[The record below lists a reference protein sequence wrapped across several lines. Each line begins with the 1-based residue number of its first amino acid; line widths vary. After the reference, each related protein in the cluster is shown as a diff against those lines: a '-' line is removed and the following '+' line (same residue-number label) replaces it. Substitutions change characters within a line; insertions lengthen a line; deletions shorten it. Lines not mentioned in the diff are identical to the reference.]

1 MRPFFVVEKS
11 LFLHTMKNKTLAL
24 LGIYCLLT
32 LNISAQ
38 IPAGYY
44 NSAQGLTGAS
54 LKTALH
60 NIIKNH
66 TTVSYTS
73 LWNHF
78 QNTDKKSNG
87 KVWDIYSDVPS
98 GTPPY
103 VFTFSSDQC
112 GSYNGEADCYNR
124 EHTWPQS
131 WFNSQSGP
139 TSDLFH
145 VYPTDGYVNNI
156 RSNYPY
162 GDVTTASWTSQNGS
176 KLGPCADAGYSQTVF
191 EPIDEYKGDLARNYF
206 YMSTRY
212 QGEDAS
218 WTSSGATNKSV
229 ILPWQVDVL
238 LQWNQLD
245 PVSTKEID
253 RNNAV
258 YQIQNNRNPFIDN
271 PQWADSVWTMTFTG
285 IRPAFA
291 LESAVSVYPNPANDQ
306 FSIGNQGKKEVIATL
321 TVHTILG
328 QEIAHYEGVKLMN
341 NGTPDF
347 TIDCSAWNKG
357 IYYVTI
363 LETEKIK
370 VIKFIKE

>member
-1 MRPFFVVEKS
+1 MKNRLFS
-11 LFLHTMKNKTLAL
+11 LFS
-24 LGIYCLLT
+24 IYCLLT
-32 LNISAQ
+32 LNLNAQ
-38 IPAGYY
+38 IPTGYY

-87 KVWDIYSDVPS
+87 KVWDMYSDVPA

-156 RSNYPY
+156 RNNYPY
-162 GDVTTASWTSQNGS
+162 GDVTTPNWTSQNGS

-218 WTSSGATNKSV
+218 WSTSGATNKSV

-238 LQWNQLD
+238 LQWNQQD
-245 PVSTKEID
+245 PVSSKETD

-271 PQWADSVWTMTFTG
+271 PQWVDSIWTMTFTG
-285 IRPAFA
+285 IKSAFSI
-291 LESAVSVYPNPANDQ
+291 ESDVSVYPNPANDQ
-306 FSIGNQGKKEVIATL
+306 FAISNQSNKVMIAKL
-321 TVHTILG
+321 SVYSILG
-328 QEIAHYEGVKLMN
+328 QEIVHYDGVKLLN

-347 TIDCSAWNKG
+347 TINCSAWIKG
-357 IYYVTI
+357 VYYITI
-363 LETEKIK
+363 SDTEKSK
-370 VIKFIKE
+370 VIKLIKE

>member
-1 MRPFFVVEKS
+1 
-11 LFLHTMKNKTLAL
+11 MKNRL
-24 LGIYCLLT
+24 LPLLSIYCLLT
-32 LNISAQ
+32 LNLSAQ
-38 IPAGYY
+38 IPSGYY
-44 NSAQGLTGAS
+44 NSAQGLTGVS

-60 NIIKNH
+60 NIINNH
-66 TTVSYTS
+66 TTVSYAS
-73 LWNHF
+73 LWTHF
-78 QNTDKKSNG
+78 QDTDKKSNG
-87 KVWDIYSDVPS
+87 KVWDMYSDIPG

-131 WFNSQSGP
+131 WFNSASGP

-145 VYPTDGYVNNI
+145 VYPTDGYVNNM
-156 RSNYPY
+156 RGNYPY
-162 GDVTTASWTSQNGS
+162 GDVTTPTWTSQNGS
-176 KLGPCADAGYSQTVF
+176 KLGPSADAGYSQTVF

-212 QGEDAS
+212 QSEDAS
-218 WTSSGATNKSV
+218 WSSSGATNKSV

-238 LQWNQLD
+238 LIWNQQD
-245 PVSTKEID
+245 PVSAKEID

-271 PQWADSVWTMTFTG
+271 PQWADSIWTITLTG
-285 IRPAFA
+285 IQSEFA
-291 LESAVSVYPNPANDQ
+291 LGSDISVYPNPANDQ
-306 FSIGNQGKKEVIATL
+306 FSINNAGDKAVIAKL
-321 TVHTILG
+321 SAYSILG
-328 QEIAHYEGVKLMN
+328 QEIAHYEGVKLMS
-341 NGTPDF
+341 NGTPDL

-363 LETEKIK
+363 QETEKVK
-370 VIKFIKE
+370 VIKLIKE

>member
-1 MRPFFVVEKS
+1 
-11 LFLHTMKNKTLAL
+11 MKKK
-24 LGIYCLLT
+24 IFSSFSFYCLLI
-32 LNISAQ
+32 LNLNAQ
-38 IPAGYY
+38 VPTGYY

-60 NIIKNH
+60 NIINNH
-66 TTVSYTS
+66 TTVSYGS

-78 QNTDKKSNG
+78 QNTDKKTNG
-87 KVWDIYSDVPS
+87 KVWDVYSDIPG

-103 VFTFSSDQC
+103 VFTFSTDQC

-131 WFNSQSGP
+131 WFNSDNTPS
-139 TSDLFH
+139 SDLFH

-156 RSNYPY
+156 RNNYPY
-162 GDVTTASWTSQNGS
+162 GDVTNPTWTSQNGS

-218 WTSSGATNKSV
+218 WSSSGATNKSV

-238 LQWNQLD
+238 LQWNQQD

-258 YQIQNNRNPFIDN
+258 YLIQNNRNPFVDN
-271 PQWADSVWTMTFTG
+271 PQWVDSIWTITFTG
-285 IRPAFA
+285 IQSGFA
-291 LESAVSVYPNPANDQ
+291 LAPDISIFPNPANNQ
-306 FSIGNQGKKEVIATL
+306 FMIHNAGKEEVI
-321 TVHTILG
+321 VKISIHSILG
-328 QEIAHYEGVKLMN
+328 QEVEHLEAIKLMN
-341 NGTPDF
+341 NKNKTSGLS
-347 TIDCSAWNKG
+347 IDCTAWNKG
-357 IYYVTI
+357 IYFITVV
-363 LETEKIK
+363 ETEKIK
-370 VIKFIKE
+370 TFKLIKE